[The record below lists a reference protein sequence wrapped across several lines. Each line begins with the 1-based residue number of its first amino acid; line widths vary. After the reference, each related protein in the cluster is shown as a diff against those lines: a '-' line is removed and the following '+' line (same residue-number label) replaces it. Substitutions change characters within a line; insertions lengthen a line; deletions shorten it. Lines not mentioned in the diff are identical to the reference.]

1 MPARL
6 PKAPTRTALITDAT
20 SGIGLQVSIALA
32 AQGYAVTLIGRDRKR
47 LAACLALVAT
57 TARDPGACGTEL
69 VDLSD
74 LAQVGAAARAIR
86 ARGRPLSILVN
97 NAAVMAPARHT
108 TGPDGYEL
116 QMTVN
121 HLAHH
126 VLTATLL
133 PLLREMEGGRVVT
146 VSSIRHHDGDMD
158 DPAPWSPLPYDPR
171 RSYAT
176 SKLWGLAYALWLDN
190 ALMRDPAG
198 TRSVA
203 AHPGWARTNLH
214 GAGPFR
220 SGITAAGTL
229 RLLATACLAQ
239 SAGRDQ
245 PAHAALSVAS
255 APRTS
260 DGGLER
266 IWTATGPAYGRR
278 MGRGSGATLSGP
290 VPIVWL
296 SNGGS
301 TRTRRERSILCR
313 SPAWAEGTIGSRN
326 AQAKGRVFVRW
337 ARTGRLL
344 VARGKPAL
352 AGREW
357 SHPQAVRASRRARA
371 ASPSAIS
378 QSAVSAAL

>member
-158 DPAPWSPLPYDPR
+158 DPAPSGALCPTTRGAPMRR
-171 RSYAT
+171 RSC
-176 SKLWGLAYALWLDN
+176 G
-190 ALMRDPAG
+190 
-198 TRSVA
+198 
-203 AHPGWARTNLH
+203 
-214 GAGPFR
+214 
-220 SGITAAGTL
+220 
-229 RLLATACLAQ
+229 
-239 SAGRDQ
+239 
-245 PAHAALSVAS
+245 
-255 APRTS
+255 
-260 DGGLER
+260 
-266 IWTATGPAYGRR
+266 
-278 MGRGSGATLSGP
+278 
-290 VPIVWL
+290 
-296 SNGGS
+296 
-301 TRTRRERSILCR
+301 
-313 SPAWAEGTIGSRN
+313 
-326 AQAKGRVFVRW
+326 
-337 ARTGRLL
+337 
-344 VARGKPAL
+344 
-352 AGREW
+352 
-357 SHPQAVRASRRARA
+357 
-371 ASPSAIS
+371 ASPTPCGWTTP
-378 QSAVSAAL
+378 